1 MKQIPQHTLD
11 YIDSWLDL
19 RYKWADIPG
28 FTVVV
33 AKDGKVLFDK
43 SYGYSNLEIK
53 KTLEPD
59 HLFRIAS
66 QSKTFT
72 ATAIMQLHEKGKLR
86 IDDNV
91 IDYLPWLEQHTDSR
105 WQKVTIRQL
114 LSHSAGVI
122 RDGLD
127 SSYWS
132 LQKPFPNTDELH
144 EAILETDLILE
155 PNTKLKYSNYGYAL
169 LGEVVKYASK
179 QTYNDYVTK
188 YIIKPLELKDTYPEI
203 SDEILPRLSNGYT
216 RQNLNK
222 ERLSFP
228 HVSTLSM
235 SAATGFCSTA
245 ADLSRYFSAHL
256 VGSGE
261 LLSDESKR
269 EMQRVQWESTKEDV
283 QYGLGLD
290 IEKVSSRKLIGH
302 SGGFPGFVTRSYID
316 PEDSVSVV
324 VLTNCHLSWASS
336 IAQTIY
342 GLVDEFGDENPKK
355 EHLKYEGRFSGLHG
369 AMDIIAHCG
378 GLRAF
383 ASNSWFPLYQ
393 VETLEVVDDNTLKMT
408 KTDSFANEGELIK
421 FVFNDDGTIKHIVDS
436 GSVRLP
442 SKDDE
447 LIQTW
452 V

>member
-1 MKQIPQHTLD
+1 MKKIPQHTID

-28 FTVVV
+28 FTVLV

-43 SYGYSNLEIK
+43 AYGYSNLETK
-53 KTLEPD
+53 EMLQPD

-72 ATAIMQLHEKGKLR
+72 ATAIMQLQEKEKLR
-86 IDDNV
+86 IDDHV
-91 IDYLPWLEQHTDSR
+91 IDYLPWLERHADRR

-127 SSYWS
+127 SSYWN
-132 LQKPFPNTDELH
+132 LQRPFPSAKELH

-169 LGEVVKYASK
+169 LGEVVERVSGQA
-179 QTYNDYVTK
+179 YNEYVTE
-188 YIIKPLELKDTYPEI
+188 YIIKPLGLKNTYPEI
-203 SDEILPRLSNGYT
+203 TDKIKPRLSNGYT

-222 ERLSFP
+222 ERLCFP

-235 SAATGFCSTA
+235 SPATGFCSTA
-245 ADLSRYFSAHL
+245 ADLSKYLSAHL
-256 VGSGE
+256 IGSGE
-261 LLSDESKR
+261 LLSNESKR
-269 EMQRVQWESTKEDV
+269 EMQRVQWESTKESA
-283 QYGLGLD
+283 QYGLGID
-290 IEKVSSRKLIGH
+290 IEKVGSRQLIGH

-316 PEDSVSVV
+316 PEDAVCVI

-336 IAQTIY
+336 IAQAIY
-342 GLVDEFGDENPKK
+342 GLIDEFGDEDPKK
-355 EHLKYEGRFSGLHG
+355 EYLKYEGRFSGLHG
-369 AMDIIAHCG
+369 AMDIIAHYS

-393 VETLEVVDDNTLKMT
+393 VETLEVVNNSTLKMT
-408 KTDSFANEGELIK
+408 KSDSFANEGELIK
-421 FVFNDDGTIKHIVDS
+421 FVFNNDGTIKHIIDS

-452 V
+452 A